1 MIGNRL
7 APSKLSIRFWYNV
20 LFLTTKPDFQLFLF
34 QAFQAA
40 SKYEK
45 AIRNDKHI
53 MSFAIYELAV
63 IHISRDEVM
72 NDMNY

>member
-1 MIGNRL
+1 MDWAACLQCIIHVHVYFFKFCFFN
-7 APSKLSIRFWYNV
+7 
-20 LFLTTKPDFQLFLF
+20 F
-34 QAFQAA
+34 QAFQVA

>member
-1 MIGNRL
+1 MYSSCNFVRMY
-7 APSKLSIRFWYNV
+7 F
-20 LFLTTKPDFQLFLF
+20 TKRVFQLFLF

-72 NDMNY
+72 NYFVEMG

>member
-7 APSKLSIRFWYNV
+7 APSKLLIRFWYNVPNV

-53 MSFAIYELAV
+53 MSFTIYELAV
-63 IHISRDEVM
+63 IHISRDEVKM
-72 NDMNY
+72 I